1 MTALEGASQA
11 PLWCYF
17 FKDEETKAQG
27 GKGLQS
33 FTSVPITLGHV
44 FSKIF
49 NVKHSSDFHLS
60 YSLAVQPWASKSLS
74 I

>member
-11 PLWCYF
+11 PPWCYF

-44 FSKIF
+44 FSVIVKSKIF

-60 YSLAVQPWASKSLS
+60 YSLAVRP
-74 I
+74 